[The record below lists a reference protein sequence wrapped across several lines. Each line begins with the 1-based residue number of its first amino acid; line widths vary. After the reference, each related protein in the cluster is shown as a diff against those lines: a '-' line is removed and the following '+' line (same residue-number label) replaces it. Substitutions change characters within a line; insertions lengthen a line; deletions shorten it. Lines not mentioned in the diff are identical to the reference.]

1 MQNQPPI
8 KDAVTVA
15 EMARNLGLSRARFYE
30 LMRDGVFPTPS
41 RNPKTKRPYFDR
53 QQQEL
58 CLLIRKTNRGANGRT
73 VLFYGRRLTG
83 VSPTERRS
91 ARKSKSKPKQHQD
104 ETTIEALRRGLSQ
117 LGLNEATPSEIRVA
131 LTEQYPDGVGDVD
144 ESEVL
149 LSVFR
154 QLKRRNPPDK
164 HAR

>member
-15 EMARNLGLSRARFYE
+15 EMARILGLSRARFYE
-30 LMRDGVFPTPS
+30 LMKDDVFPEPS
-41 RNPKTKRPYFDR
+41 RNPETKRPFFDR

-58 CLLIRKTNRGANGRT
+58 CLLIRRTNRGANGRT
-73 VLFYGRRLTG
+73 VLFYGRRLAG
-83 VSPTERRS
+83 GSPTERRPT
-91 ARKSKSKPKQHQD
+91 RKSKTKPKQREHD
-104 ETTIEALRRGLSQ
+104 ASVEALRRGLSQ
-117 LGLNEATPSEIRVA
+117 LGLTEATPSEIRAA

>member
-1 MQNQPPI
+1 MQNEPLI

-30 LMRDGVFPTPS
+30 LMKTEVFPTPS

-73 VLFYGRRLTG
+73 VLFYGRRLNG
-83 VSPTERRS
+83 GSPTERRPT
-91 ARKSKSKPKQHQD
+91 RKSKAMPKRSQD
-104 ETTIEALRRGLSQ
+104 EPTIEALRRGLSQ
-117 LGLNEATPSEIRVA
+117 LGLPEVAPSEIRAAV
-131 LTEQYPDGVGDVD
+131 TKQYPDGVGDVD

-154 QLKRRNPPDK
+154 QLKRRN
-164 HAR
+164 